1 MDIQAFFNWL
11 NSLPMDKTITVS
23 EVLSMANET
32 LLEKEDNILPMK
44 VIDYLNSQA
53 GTTFT
58 NKNRKA
64 IQLISARIKEGYTF
78 VDFKIVI
85 DKKCKQWLGT
95 EQAIYLR
102 PITLFNATKF
112 ETYLNETEI
121 INSSKE
127 NGKRTTKLD
136 KIKSEIEQA
145 TRTDWGL
152 D

>member
-11 NSLPMDKTITVS
+11 NALPIDKTITVG
-23 EVLSMANET
+23 EVLSMANDT
-32 LLEKEDNILPMK
+32 LLEKEDNTIPLK

-58 NKNRKA
+58 TKNKKA
-64 IQLISARIKEGYTF
+64 IQLVSARVKEGYTF
-78 VDFKIVI
+78 VDFKLVI

-112 ETYLNETEI
+112 ETYLNESEI
-121 INSSKE
+121 TKNNKE
-127 NGKRTTKLD
+127 NGKRTKLD
-136 KIKSEIEQA
+136 KIKSEITEA
-145 TRTDWGL
+145 TQPDWGL

>member
-11 NSLPMDKTITVS
+11 NTLPIDKTITVG
-23 EVLSMANET
+23 EVLSMANDT
-32 LLEKEDNILPMK
+32 LLEKEDNAIPLK

-58 NKNRKA
+58 PKNKKA
-64 IQLISARIKEGYTF
+64 IQLVSARVKEGYTF

-95 EQAIYLR
+95 EQAVYLR

-112 ETYLNETEI
+112 ETYLNESEI
-121 INSSKE
+121 TKTKKE
-127 NGKRTTKLD
+127 NGKRTKLD
-136 KIKSEIEQA
+136 KIKSEITEA
-145 TRTDWGL
+145 TQPDWGL

>member
-11 NSLPMDKTITVS
+11 NSLPIDKTITIS

-32 LLEKEDNILPMK
+32 LLEKEDSILPMK

-64 IQLISARIKEGYTF
+64 IQLISSRIKEGYTF

>member
-11 NSLPMDKTITVS
+11 NALPIDKTITVG
-23 EVLSMANET
+23 EVLSMANDT
-32 LLEKEDNILPMK
+32 LLEKEDNTIPLK

-58 NKNRKA
+58 PKNEKA
-64 IQLISARIKEGYTF
+64 IQLVSSRVKEGYTF

-112 ETYLNETEI
+112 ETYLNESEI
-121 INSSKE
+121 TKTNKE
-127 NGKRTTKLD
+127 NGKRTKLD
-136 KIKSEIEQA
+136 KIKSEITEA
-145 TRTDWGL
+145 TQPDWGL

>member
-1 MDIQAFFNWL
+1 MDIEAFFNWL
-11 NSLPMDKTITVS
+11 NALPIDKTITVS
-23 EVLSMANET
+23 EVLSMANDT
-32 LLEKEDNILPMK
+32 LLEKEDNMIPLK
-44 VIDYLNSQA
+44 VIDYLNTQA

-58 NKNRKA
+58 AKNKKA
-64 IQLISARIKEGYTF
+64 IQLVGARVKEGYTF

-112 ETYLNETEI
+112 ETYLNESEI
-121 INSSKE
+121 TKTNKE
-127 NGKRTTKLD
+127 NGKRTKLD
-136 KIKSEIEQA
+136 KIKSEITEA
-145 TRTDWGL
+145 TQPDWGL

>member
-11 NSLPMDKTITVS
+11 NTLPIDKTITVG
-23 EVLSMANET
+23 EVLSMANDT
-32 LLEKEDNILPMK
+32 LLEKEDNAIPLK

-58 NKNRKA
+58 SKNKKA
-64 IQLISARIKEGYTF
+64 IQLVSARVKEGYTF

-95 EQAIYLR
+95 EQAVYLR

-112 ETYLNETEI
+112 ETYLNESEI
-121 INSSKE
+121 TKTNKE
-127 NGKRTTKLD
+127 NGKRTKLD
-136 KIKSEIEQA
+136 KIKSEITEA
-145 TRTDWGL
+145 TQPDWGL

>member
-11 NSLPMDKTITVS
+11 NTLPIDKTITVG
-23 EVLSMANET
+23 EVLSMANDT
-32 LLEKEDNILPMK
+32 LLEKEDNAIPLK

-58 NKNRKA
+58 SKNKKA
-64 IQLISARIKEGYTF
+64 IQLVSARVKEGYTF

-95 EQAIYLR
+95 EQAVYLR

-112 ETYLNETEI
+112 ETYLNESEI
-121 INSSKE
+121 TKNKKE
-127 NGKRTTKLD
+127 NGKRTKLD
-136 KIKSEIEQA
+136 KIKSEITEA
-145 TRTDWGL
+145 TQPDWGL

>member
-11 NSLPMDKTITVS
+11 NTLPIDKTITVG
-23 EVLSMANET
+23 EVLSMANDT
-32 LLEKEDNILPMK
+32 LLEKEDNAIPLK

-58 NKNRKA
+58 SKNKKA
-64 IQLISARIKEGYTF
+64 IQLVSARVKEGYTF

-95 EQAIYLR
+95 EQAVYLR

-112 ETYLNETEI
+112 ETYLNESEI
-121 INSSKE
+121 TKTKKE
-127 NGKRTTKLD
+127 NGKRTKLD
-136 KIKSEIEQA
+136 KIKSEITEA
-145 TRTDWGL
+145 TQPDWGL

>member
-11 NSLPMDKTITVS
+11 KALPIDKTITVG
-23 EVLSMANET
+23 EVLSMANDT
-32 LLEKEDNILPMK
+32 LLEKEDNTIPLK

-58 NKNRKA
+58 SKNKKA
-64 IQLISARIKEGYTF
+64 IQLVSARVKEGYTF

-95 EQAIYLR
+95 EQAVYLR

-112 ETYLNETEI
+112 ETYLNESEI
-121 INSSKE
+121 IKTNKE
-127 NGKRTTKLD
+127 NGKRTKLD
-136 KIKSEIEQA
+136 KIKSEITEA
-145 TRTDWGL
+145 TQPDWGL

>member
-11 NSLPMDKTITVS
+11 NTLPIDKTITVG
-23 EVLSMANET
+23 EVLSMANDT
-32 LLEKEDNILPMK
+32 LLEKEDNAIPLK

-58 NKNRKA
+58 SKNKKA
-64 IQLISARIKEGYTF
+64 IQLVSARVKEGYTF

-95 EQAIYLR
+95 EQAVYLR

-112 ETYLNETEI
+112 ETYLNESEI
-121 INSSKE
+121 TKNKKE
-127 NGKRTTKLD
+127 NVKRTKLD
-136 KIKSEIEQA
+136 KIKSEITEA
-145 TRTDWGL
+145 TQPDWGL

>member
-11 NSLPMDKTITVS
+11 KALPIDKTITVD
-23 EVLSMANET
+23 EVLSMANDT
-32 LLEKEDNILPMK
+32 LLEKEDNTIPLK

-58 NKNRKA
+58 SKNKKA
-64 IQLISARIKEGYTF
+64 IQLVSARVKEGYTF

-95 EQAIYLR
+95 EQAVYLR

-112 ETYLNETEI
+112 ETYLNESEI
-121 INSSKE
+121 FKTNKE
-127 NGKRTTKLD
+127 NGKRTKLD
-136 KIKSEIEQA
+136 KIKSEITEA
-145 TRTDWGL
+145 TQPDWGL